1 MPVPHLGDGP
11 AVPALLRELNERVVL
26 DAVWEHQP
34 VHRAELARITGL
46 SKPTVSLSLE
56 SLTLAGLVEE
66 IAKDQNRSGRAAS
79 WFAPI
84 VDAGYVLGLDIGSQF
99 IRGQLENLAGET
111 LSHVD
116 LALKRTT
123 VKGIL
128 STVDNAIGYLLKNG
142 NVPRERI
149 TTTVVGVPGIIS
161 PIDGEITEAG
171 SLSTIED
178 VGFTSQLSDHI
189 GLAVTVDNDVNLMA
203 LGERARGLGQGVD
216 NFAIVSVGSGLG
228 AGLVLG
234 GKLHRGAHGGA
245 GEVHL
250 TPFHLLAKD
259 ASLFDPASDG
269 LQTSAARIAR
279 KRRGTSLN
287 PPYDPVQVFAAARNG
302 DLAALEV
309 VGAEARAITLY
320 LLTIAAVVDV
330 ELVILAGGIGTN
342 EDLLL
347 APIRQ
352 LLAEH
357 HPIPPRV
364 ETSSLGRG
372 AVLAGAIAVAQERA
386 RDLLF
391 TTRLVQNRS

>member
-1 MPVPHLGDGP
+1 
-11 AVPALLRELNERVVL
+11 
-26 DAVWEHQP
+26 
-34 VHRAELARITGL
+34 
-46 SKPTVSLSLE
+46 
-56 SLTLAGLVEE
+56 
-66 IAKDQNRSGRAAS
+66 
-79 WFAPI
+79 
-84 VDAGYVLGLDIGSQF
+84 
-99 IRGQLENLAGET
+99 
-111 LSHVD
+111 VD

-123 VKGIL
+123 VKGVL
-128 STVDNAIGYLLKNG
+128 STVDDAIEYLLKNG

-161 PIDGEITEAG
+161 PIDGEISEAG

-178 VGFTSQLSDHI
+178 VGFTSQLSDHL

-216 NFAIVSVGSGLG
+216 NFAVVSVGSGIG

-279 KRRGTSLN
+279 KRRGTSLKA
-287 PPYDPVQVFAAARNG
+287 PYDPVQVFAAARNG

-309 VGAEARAITLY
+309 VGAEARAIALY